1 MWRELAAGVEDMFRE
16 IDGLHVSVDVTG
28 LSADFSLAVAV
39 QQKLPTQLVSAP
51 RYWNHNQ

>member
-1 MWRELAAGVEDMFRE
+1 MFRE

-51 RYWNHNQ
+51 RY